1 MLNHACIP
9 GINTTWHTFCFI
21 PFRFVKTYF
30 WLRWVFAAALAPPL
44 VVMWR
49 LLLLRRTGTRLLKAP
64 AAAAARRLSCSVA
77 RGALLDQGSNV
88 YPLHWQVDS
97 QSLDHQK
104 SPPLPFSWSNLP
116 IYFSLLSQL
125 HPSSFSDFMLFFF
138 QCKLDPLMINVHLLF
153 MCVSM

>member
-88 YPLHWQVDS
+88 YPLHWQVY
-97 QSLDHQK
+97 SLTG
-104 SPPLPFSWSNLP
+104 PPEKP
-116 IYFSLLSQL
+116 
-125 HPSSFSDFMLFFF
+125 PSSLFMIKLANLFFTF
-138 QCKLDPLMINVHLLF
+138 ISITSF
-153 MCVSM
+153 